1 MKKNIRNLMFLV
13 LMVLS
18 LVLTVGCED
27 SPDTGVNK
35 PPVVVENVK
44 EVEGSSPVVDLPL
57 VIEEEIEVSDDI
69 FQAIK

>member
-1 MKKNIRNLMFLV
+1 
-13 LMVLS
+13 MVLS

-27 SPDTGVNK
+27 SSDTGVNK

-44 EVEGSSPVVDLPL
+44 EVDGSSPVVDLLL
-57 VIEEEIEVSDDI
+57 VIEEEEIEVSDDI

>member
-27 SPDTGVNK
+27 SSDTGVNK

-57 VIEEEIEVSDDI
+57 VIEEIEVSDDI